1 MSVNCLVLVESIVT
15 IIINCYGI
23 VESLYLRAFLS
34 FFLFGRP
41 NVGASLVNQ
50 AL

>member
-23 VESLYLRAFLS
+23 VESLYLGAFLS
-34 FFLFGRP
+34 FFLWRP